1 MKRHGRLFV
10 SLLCAFCVASMPVT
24 CAWAECATQ
33 SDSNLLSVEKSTET
47 FADTAVL
54 TEGTALG
61 NLANGGTCVAGGG
74 YVFYVRNGDIW
85 RMAPALGTLASGPRT
100 VRVFGTSVIETAG
113 SIMPGAIREFIAV
126 IYLVSRPP
134 VW

>member
-47 FADTAVL
+47 FADTADL
-54 TEGTALG
+54 TEGT
-61 NLANGGTCVAGGG
+61 
-74 YVFYVRNGDIW
+74 
-85 RMAPALGTLASGPRT
+85 ALGTLASGPRT

-113 SIMPGAIREFIAV
+113 SILWAEGLAKVMRSYIG
-126 IYLVSRPP
+126 
-134 VW
+134 

>member
-10 SLLCAFCVASMPVT
+10 SLLCAFCVASMSVT

-61 NLANGGTCVAGGG
+61 NLANGGTCVAAMEISG
-74 YVFYVRNGDIW
+74 VW
-85 RMAPALGTLASGPRT
+85 RRTALGTPVFGPRT

-113 SIMPGAIREFIAV
+113 SIMPGAIRGFTAV
-126 IYLVSRPP
+126 IYLASRPP